1 MFNVSVINIRKLI
14 KYILFFT
21 LAIILYFI
29 FQKSS
34 LKSKLTEFFSSEN
47 SAPVLVASSNNDNN
61 FQTSMNSSNSKDTT
75 KFSEFILNQTIPGLS
90 IINNQ
95 NQLGSETSYFEGKSS
110 IQFLLGQEL
119 TIMNSI
125 NLAMENSD
133 SSIISNSASNGD
145 NSNTNSNSSS
155 NNNSDTSSSEL
166 EHAQTNVE
174 TTVIDSGV
182 PNKYTNS
189 YNGVTVKNG
198 TNYTL
203 TDEILSPDN
212 ISINQQ
218 DVIIFHTHTCE
229 SYTPTENFPYEE
241 SGTFRTTDL
250 DFSVSRVGDAL
261 SDQLLSYGF
270 NVVHDKTYHDYPAY
284 SGSYGRSQA
293 TVENLLVSHPGTDI
307 IIDLHRD
314 AIADTSYAPSVIIGD
329 ETVAQLMFVIGTDGG
344 GLEHPNWQQN
354 LKFAV
359 KVQEKANE
367 LYPGL
372 FRPILLRNSR
382 YNQQLGKAA
391 CIIEVGATGNTL
403 EQAMGSMKYLSK
415 ILDEVLKN

>member
-1 MFNVSVINIRKLI
+1 MFNVRVINLRKLL
-14 KYILFFT
+14 K
-21 LAIILYFI
+21 LAFIIILIFILYAILSNLPYNTKNISLEQTDLISDNSDFPLIIAKFI
-29 FQKSS
+29 F
-34 LKSKLTEFFSSEN
+34 
-47 SAPVLVASSNNDNN
+47 
-61 FQTSMNSSNSKDTT
+61 
-75 KFSEFILNQTIPGLS
+75 NQNIPGLS
-90 IINNQ
+90 ILNNQ
-95 NQLGSETSYFEGKSS
+95 SIIDSETSYLEGHSS
-110 IQFLLGQEL
+110 IQYLIGQEL
-119 TIMNSI
+119 SIIKSTKLAKEPIDYSLNESVQSNISNS
-125 NLAMENSD
+125 SD
-133 SSIISNSASNGD
+133 SSD
-145 NSNTNSNSSS
+145 SSS
-155 NNNSDTSSSEL
+155 QL
-166 EHAQTNVE
+166 EHAPTNVA
-174 TTVIDSGV
+174 TTVVENNV
-182 PNKYTNS
+182 PNKYTDS
-189 YNGVTVKNG
+189 YNGVSIKNG
-198 TNYTL
+198 TNYSL
-203 TDEILSPDN
+203 TEDILNPNN
-212 ISINQQ
+212 IDINKN
-218 DVIIFHTHTCE
+218 DVMIFHTHTCE
-229 SYTPTENFPYEE
+229 SYTPTENYTYEE

-250 DFSVSRVGDAL
+250 NFSVSRVGDAL

-270 NVVHDKTYHDYPAY
+270 NVTHDKTYHDYPAY

-314 AIADTSYAPSVIIGD
+314 AITDTSYAPSVIIGD

-359 KVQEKANE
+359 KVQEKANQ

>member
-1 MFNVSVINIRKLI
+1 MFNVRVINLRKLL
-14 KYILFFT
+14 K
-21 LAIILYFI
+21 LAFIIILIFILYAILSNLPYNTKNISLEQTDLISDNSDFPLIIAKFI
-29 FQKSS
+29 F
-34 LKSKLTEFFSSEN
+34 
-47 SAPVLVASSNNDNN
+47 
-61 FQTSMNSSNSKDTT
+61 
-75 KFSEFILNQTIPGLS
+75 NQNIPGLS
-90 IINNQ
+90 ILNNQ
-95 NQLGSETSYFEGKSS
+95 SIIDSETSYLEGHSS
-110 IQFLLGQEL
+110 IQYLIGQEL
-119 TIMNSI
+119 SIIKSTKLAKEPIDYSLNESVQSDISNS
-125 NLAMENSD
+125 SD
-133 SSIISNSASNGD
+133 SSSQ
-145 NSNTNSNSSS
+145 
-155 NNNSDTSSSEL
+155 L
-166 EHAQTNVE
+166 EHAPTNVA
-174 TTVIDSGV
+174 TTVVENNV
-182 PNKYTNS
+182 PNKYTDS
-189 YNGVTVKNG
+189 YNGVSIKNG
-198 TNYTL
+198 TNYSL
-203 TDEILSPDN
+203 TEDILNPNN
-212 ISINQQ
+212 IDINKN
-218 DVIIFHTHTCE
+218 DVMIFHTHTCE
-229 SYTPTENFPYEE
+229 SYTPTENYTYEE

-250 DFSVSRVGDAL
+250 NFSVSRVGDAL

-270 NVVHDKTYHDYPAY
+270 NVTHDKTYHDYPAY

-314 AIADTSYAPSVIIGD
+314 AITDTSYAPSVIIGD

>member
-1 MFNVSVINIRKLI
+1 MFNVRVINLRKLL
-14 KYILFFT
+14 K
-21 LAIILYFI
+21 LAFIIILIFILYAILSNLPYNTKNISLEQTDLISDNSDFPLIIAKFI
-29 FQKSS
+29 F
-34 LKSKLTEFFSSEN
+34 
-47 SAPVLVASSNNDNN
+47 
-61 FQTSMNSSNSKDTT
+61 
-75 KFSEFILNQTIPGLS
+75 NQNIPGLS
-90 IINNQ
+90 ILNNQ
-95 NQLGSETSYFEGKSS
+95 SIIDSETSYLEGHSS
-110 IQFLLGQEL
+110 IQYLIGQEL
-119 TIMNSI
+119 SIIKSTKLAKEPIDYSLNESVQSDISNSPDS
-125 NLAMENSD
+125 SD
-133 SSIISNSASNGD
+133 SSSQ
-145 NSNTNSNSSS
+145 
-155 NNNSDTSSSEL
+155 L
-166 EHAQTNVE
+166 EHAPTNVA
-174 TTVIDSGV
+174 TTVIENNV
-182 PNKYTNS
+182 PNKYTDS
-189 YNGVTVKNG
+189 YNGVSIKNG
-198 TNYTL
+198 TNYSL
-203 TDEILSPDN
+203 TEDILNPNN
-212 ISINQQ
+212 IDINKN
-218 DVIIFHTHTCE
+218 DVMIFHTHTCE
-229 SYTPTENFPYEE
+229 SYTPTENYTYEE

-250 DFSVSRVGDAL
+250 NFSVSRVGDAL

-270 NVVHDKTYHDYPAY
+270 NVTHDKTYHDYPAY

-314 AIADTSYAPSVIIGD
+314 AITDTSYAPSVIIGD

>member
-1 MFNVSVINIRKLI
+1 MFNVRVINLRKLL
-14 KYILFFT
+14 K
-21 LAIILYFI
+21 LAFIIILIFILYAILSNLPYNTKNISLEQTDLISDNSDFPLIIAKFI
-29 FQKSS
+29 F
-34 LKSKLTEFFSSEN
+34 
-47 SAPVLVASSNNDNN
+47 
-61 FQTSMNSSNSKDTT
+61 
-75 KFSEFILNQTIPGLS
+75 NQNIPGLS
-90 IINNQ
+90 ILNNQ
-95 NQLGSETSYFEGKSS
+95 SIIDSETSYLEGHSS
-110 IQFLLGQEL
+110 IQYLIGQEL
-119 TIMNSI
+119 SIIKSTKLAKEPIDYSLNESVQSDISNS
-125 NLAMENSD
+125 SD
-133 SSIISNSASNGD
+133 SSSQ
-145 NSNTNSNSSS
+145 
-155 NNNSDTSSSEL
+155 L
-166 EHAQTNVE
+166 EHAPINVA
-174 TTVIDSGV
+174 TTVVENNV
-182 PNKYTNS
+182 PNKYTDS
-189 YNGVTVKNG
+189 YNGVSIKNG
-198 TNYTL
+198 TNYSL
-203 TDEILSPDN
+203 TEDILNPNN
-212 ISINQQ
+212 IDINKN
-218 DVIIFHTHTCE
+218 DVMIFHTHTCE
-229 SYTPTENFPYEE
+229 SYTPTENYTYEE

-250 DFSVSRVGDAL
+250 NFSVSRVGDAL

-270 NVVHDKTYHDYPAY
+270 NVTHDKTYHDYPAY

-314 AIADTSYAPSVIIGD
+314 AITDTSYAPSVIIGD

-344 GLEHPNWQQN
+344 GLDHPNWQQN

-359 KVQEKANE
+359 KVQEKANQ

>member
-1 MFNVSVINIRKLI
+1 MFNVRVINLRKLL
-14 KYILFFT
+14 K
-21 LAIILYFI
+21 LAFIIILIFILYAILSNLLYNTKNISLEQTDLISDNSDFPLIIAKFI
-29 FQKSS
+29 F
-34 LKSKLTEFFSSEN
+34 
-47 SAPVLVASSNNDNN
+47 
-61 FQTSMNSSNSKDTT
+61 
-75 KFSEFILNQTIPGLS
+75 NQNIPGLS
-90 IINNQ
+90 ILNNQ
-95 NQLGSETSYFEGKSS
+95 SIIDSETSYLEGHSS
-110 IQFLLGQEL
+110 IQYLIGQEL
-119 TIMNSI
+119 SIIKSTKLAKEPIDYSLNESVQSDISNS
-125 NLAMENSD
+125 SD
-133 SSIISNSASNGD
+133 SSSQ
-145 NSNTNSNSSS
+145 
-155 NNNSDTSSSEL
+155 L
-166 EHAQTNVE
+166 EHAPTNVA
-174 TTVIDSGV
+174 TTVVENNV
-182 PNKYTNS
+182 PNKYTDS
-189 YNGVTVKNG
+189 YNGVSIKNG
-198 TNYTL
+198 TNYSL
-203 TDEILSPDN
+203 TEDILNPNN
-212 ISINQQ
+212 IDINKN
-218 DVIIFHTHTCE
+218 DVMIFHTHTCE
-229 SYTPTENFPYEE
+229 SYTPTENYTYEE

-250 DFSVSRVGDAL
+250 NFSVSRVGDAL

-270 NVVHDKTYHDYPAY
+270 NVTHDKTYHDYPAY

-314 AIADTSYAPSVIIGD
+314 AITDTSYAPSVIIGD

-344 GLEHPNWQQN
+344 GLDHPNWQQN

-359 KVQEKANE
+359 KVQEKANQ

>member
-1 MFNVSVINIRKLI
+1 MFNVRVINLRKLL
-14 KYILFFT
+14 K
-21 LAIILYFI
+21 LAFIIILIFILYAILSNLLYNTKNISLEQTDLISDNSDFPLIIAKFI
-29 FQKSS
+29 F
-34 LKSKLTEFFSSEN
+34 
-47 SAPVLVASSNNDNN
+47 
-61 FQTSMNSSNSKDTT
+61 
-75 KFSEFILNQTIPGLS
+75 NQNIPGLS
-90 IINNQ
+90 ILNNQ
-95 NQLGSETSYFEGKSS
+95 SIIDSETSYLEGHSS
-110 IQFLLGQEL
+110 IQYLIGQEL
-119 TIMNSI
+119 SIIKSTKLAKEPIDYSLNESVQSDISNS
-125 NLAMENSD
+125 SD
-133 SSIISNSASNGD
+133 SSSQ
-145 NSNTNSNSSS
+145 
-155 NNNSDTSSSEL
+155 L
-166 EHAQTNVE
+166 EHAPTNVA
-174 TTVIDSGV
+174 TTVVENNV
-182 PNKYTNS
+182 PNKYTDF
-189 YNGVTVKNG
+189 YNGVSIKNG
-198 TNYTL
+198 TNYSL
-203 TDEILSPDN
+203 TEDILNPNN
-212 ISINQQ
+212 IDINKN
-218 DVIIFHTHTCE
+218 DVMIFHTHTCE
-229 SYTPTENFPYEE
+229 SYTPTENYTYEE

-250 DFSVSRVGDAL
+250 NFSVSRVGDAL

-270 NVVHDKTYHDYPAY
+270 NVTHDKTYHDYPAY

-314 AIADTSYAPSVIIGD
+314 AITDTSYAPSVIIGD

-344 GLEHPNWQQN
+344 GLDHPNWQQN

-359 KVQEKANE
+359 KVQEKANQ

>member
-1 MFNVSVINIRKLI
+1 MFNVRVINLRKLL
-14 KYILFFT
+14 K
-21 LAIILYFI
+21 LAFIIILIFILYAILSNLPYNTKNISLEQTDLISDNSDFPLIIAKFI
-29 FQKSS
+29 F
-34 LKSKLTEFFSSEN
+34 
-47 SAPVLVASSNNDNN
+47 
-61 FQTSMNSSNSKDTT
+61 
-75 KFSEFILNQTIPGLS
+75 NQNIPGLS
-90 IINNQ
+90 ILNNQ
-95 NQLGSETSYFEGKSS
+95 SIIDSETSYLEGHSS
-110 IQFLLGQEL
+110 IQYLIGQEL
-119 TIMNSI
+119 SIIKSTKLAKEPIDYSLNESVQSDISNS
-125 NLAMENSD
+125 SD
-133 SSIISNSASNGD
+133 SSSQ
-145 NSNTNSNSSS
+145 
-155 NNNSDTSSSEL
+155 L
-166 EHAQTNVE
+166 EHAPTNVA
-174 TTVIDSGV
+174 TTVVENNV
-182 PNKYTNS
+182 PNKYTDS
-189 YNGVTVKNG
+189 YNGVSIKNG
-198 TNYTL
+198 TNYSL
-203 TDEILSPDN
+203 TEDILNPNN
-212 ISINQQ
+212 IDINKN
-218 DVIIFHTHTCE
+218 DVMIFHTHTCE
-229 SYTPTENFPYEE
+229 SYTPTENYTYEE

-250 DFSVSRVGDAL
+250 NFSVSRVGDAL

-270 NVVHDKTYHDYPAY
+270 NVTHDKTYHDYPAY

-314 AIADTSYAPSVIIGD
+314 AITDTSYAPSVIIGD
-329 ETVAQLMFVIGTDGG
+329 ETVAQLMFVIGTNGG

-359 KVQEKANE
+359 KVQEKANQ

>member
-14 KYILFFT
+14 KYIFFFT

-47 SAPVLVASSNNDNN
+47 SAPVLVASSNDGT
-61 FQTSMNSSNSKDTT
+61 QLQASMDSSNSKGTT

-218 DVIIFHTHTCE
+218 DVMIFHTHTCE

-344 GLEHPNWQQN
+344 GLEHLNWQQN

-403 EQAMGSMKYLSK
+403 EQAMGSMKYLAK

>member
-1 MFNVSVINIRKLI
+1 MFNVRVINLRKLL
-14 KYILFFT
+14 K
-21 LAIILYFI
+21 LAFIIILIFILYAILSNLLYNTKNISLEQTDLISDNSDFPLIIAKFI
-29 FQKSS
+29 F
-34 LKSKLTEFFSSEN
+34 
-47 SAPVLVASSNNDNN
+47 
-61 FQTSMNSSNSKDTT
+61 
-75 KFSEFILNQTIPGLS
+75 NQNIPGLS
-90 IINNQ
+90 ILNNQ
-95 NQLGSETSYFEGKSS
+95 SIIDSETSYLEGHSS
-110 IQFLLGQEL
+110 IQYLIGQEL
-119 TIMNSI
+119 SIIKSTKLAKEPIDYSLNESVQSDISNS
-125 NLAMENSD
+125 SD
-133 SSIISNSASNGD
+133 SSSQ
-145 NSNTNSNSSS
+145 
-155 NNNSDTSSSEL
+155 L
-166 EHAQTNVE
+166 EHAPTNVA
-174 TTVIDSGV
+174 TTVVENNV
-182 PNKYTNS
+182 PNKYTDS
-189 YNGVTVKNG
+189 YNGVSIKNG
-198 TNYTL
+198 TNYSL
-203 TDEILSPDN
+203 TEDILNPNN
-212 ISINQQ
+212 IDINKN
-218 DVIIFHTHTCE
+218 DVMIFHTHTCE
-229 SYTPTENFPYEE
+229 SYTPTENYTYEE

-250 DFSVSRVGDAL
+250 NFSVSRVGDAL

-270 NVVHDKTYHDYPAY
+270 NVTHDKTYHDYPAY

-314 AIADTSYAPSVIIGD
+314 AITDTSYAPSVIIGD

-359 KVQEKANE
+359 KVQEKANQ

>member
-47 SAPVLVASSNNDNN
+47 SAPVLVASSNDGT
-61 FQTSMNSSNSKDTT
+61 QLQASMDSYNSKGTT

-110 IQFLLGQEL
+110 VQFLLGQEL

-125 NLAMENSD
+125 NLAMESSD

-189 YNGVTVKNG
+189 YNGVTVKKW
-198 TNYTL
+198 
-203 TDEILSPDN
+203 
-212 ISINQQ
+212 
-218 DVIIFHTHTCE
+218 H
-229 SYTPTENFPYEE
+229 
-241 SGTFRTTDL
+241 
-250 DFSVSRVGDAL
+250 
-261 SDQLLSYGF
+261 
-270 NVVHDKTYHDYPAY
+270 
-284 SGSYGRSQA
+284 
-293 TVENLLVSHPGTDI
+293 
-307 IIDLHRD
+307 
-314 AIADTSYAPSVIIGD
+314 
-329 ETVAQLMFVIGTDGG
+329 
-344 GLEHPNWQQN
+344 
-354 LKFAV
+354 
-359 KVQEKANE
+359 
-367 LYPGL
+367 
-372 FRPILLRNSR
+372 
-382 YNQQLGKAA
+382 
-391 CIIEVGATGNTL
+391 
-403 EQAMGSMKYLSK
+403 
-415 ILDEVLKN
+415 

>member
-1 MFNVSVINIRKLI
+1 MFNVRVINLRKLL
-14 KYILFFT
+14 K
-21 LAIILYFI
+21 LAFIIILIFILYAILSNLPYNTKNISLEQTDLISDNSDFPLIIAKFI
-29 FQKSS
+29 F
-34 LKSKLTEFFSSEN
+34 
-47 SAPVLVASSNNDNN
+47 
-61 FQTSMNSSNSKDTT
+61 
-75 KFSEFILNQTIPGLS
+75 NQNIPGLS
-90 IINNQ
+90 ILNNQ
-95 NQLGSETSYFEGKSS
+95 SIIDSETSYLEGHSS
-110 IQFLLGQEL
+110 IQYLIGQEL
-119 TIMNSI
+119 SIIKSTKLAKEPIDYSLNESVQSDISNS
-125 NLAMENSD
+125 SD
-133 SSIISNSASNGD
+133 SSSQ
-145 NSNTNSNSSS
+145 
-155 NNNSDTSSSEL
+155 L
-166 EHAQTNVE
+166 EHAPTNVA
-174 TTVIDSGV
+174 TTVVENNV
-182 PNKYTNS
+182 PNKYTDS
-189 YNGVTVKNG
+189 YNGVSIKNG
-198 TNYTL
+198 TNYSL
-203 TDEILSPDN
+203 TEDILNPNN
-212 ISINQQ
+212 IDINKN
-218 DVIIFHTHTCE
+218 DVMIFHTHTCE
-229 SYTPTENFPYEE
+229 SNTPPETYTYEE

-250 DFSVSRVGDAL
+250 NFSVSRVGDAL

-270 NVVHDKTYHDYPAY
+270 NVTHDKTYHDYPAY

-314 AIADTSYAPSVIIGD
+314 DITDTSYAPSVIIGD

-359 KVQEKANE
+359 KVQEKANQ

-382 YNQQLGKAA
+382 YNQQLGQAA